1 MAVAGRMPGPLPMK
15 RGSFVS
21 SAPRVLLVDDDPIM
35 RELAYEKL
43 TAAHYRVST
52 AENGVDALA
61 ILKSDGADLVIS
73 DLEMPLMDGFEL
85 TQAIRAERAIAQIPV
100 IVITASDHADAVDRA
115 FAAGATS
122 FLAKPINWT
131 LFNQAVKFVLRASND
146 QRALRQARDQ
156 AEAGAKYKD
165 GLMSVMSHELR
176 TPLNAIIGFGQL
188 LGERFAQQNDPVHK
202 EYADYIID
210 GGKRLLNTISD
221 MLLASD
227 AGSGPIEIAE
237 AKATVGD
244 IIAAAR
250 AISANV
256 VATTQAEVVET
267 VQDAEL
273 TINCDQ
279 QLVARA
285 LSKLIENAAKFS
297 PRGAKIIIGAAL
309 TKKGDLALMVKDT
322 GPGIA
327 PDRLK
332 RVLAPFTQ
340 SDMSL
345 KRSEQGLGLG
355 LPLAGAIA
363 RAHGA
368 QLRVNSSVGV
378 GTRAVIVLPADRV
391 RPTQAKR
398 ARTAA

>member
-1 MAVAGRMPGPLPMK
+1 M
-15 RGSFVS
+15 S
-21 SAPRVLLVDDDPIM
+21 SAPKVLLVDDDPIM

-43 TAAHYRVST
+43 QAANYQVTA
-52 AENGVDALA
+52 AENGAEALA
-61 ILKSDGADLVIS
+61 ILKRDGADLIIS
-73 DLEMPLMDGFEL
+73 DLEMPVMDGFEL
-85 TQAIRAERAIAQIPV
+85 TQAIRADRSIAQIPV

-115 FAAGATS
+115 FGAGATS

-156 AEAGAKYKD
+156 AEAGAKFKD
-165 GLMSVMSHELR
+165 GLMSIMSHELR

-188 LGERFAQQNDPVHK
+188 LGERFVQQNDPLHK

-237 AKATVGD
+237 AEATVED
-244 IIAAAR
+244 IVAAAK
-250 AISANV
+250 AISARV
-256 VATTQAEVVET
+256 VATAQTEIVET
-267 VQDAEL
+267 IQDADL
-273 TINCDQ
+273 VINCDQ
-279 QLVARA
+279 PLLARA

-297 PRGAKIIIGAAL
+297 PRGEKITIGAGR
-309 TKKGDLALMVKDT
+309 TKNGDLALLVKDN
-322 GPGIA
+322 GSGME
-327 PDRLK
+327 PDQLK
-332 RVLAPFTQ
+332 RALALFAQ

-363 RAHGA
+363 SAHGA
-368 QLRVNSSVGV
+368 QLKINSTSGS
-378 GTRAVIVLPADRV
+378 GTRAAILLPASRV
-391 RPTQAKR
+391 RPPVVRRAKN
-398 ARTAA
+398 AA

>member
-1 MAVAGRMPGPLPMK
+1 M
-15 RGSFVS
+15 S
-21 SAPRVLLVDDDPIM
+21 SAPKVLLVDDDPIM

-43 TAAHYRVST
+43 NAANYQVSM
-52 AENGVDALA
+52 AENGAAALT
-61 ILKSDGADLVIS
+61 ILKRDGADLVIS
-73 DLEMPLMDGFEL
+73 DLEMPVMDGFEL
-85 TQAIRAERAIAQIPV
+85 TQTIRADRAIAQTPV

-115 FAAGATS
+115 FGAGATS

-156 AEAGAKYKD
+156 AEAGAKFKD

-188 LGERFAQQNDPVHK
+188 LGERFAQQNDPLHK

-210 GGKRLLNTISD
+210 GGRRLLNTISD

-227 AGSGPIEIAE
+227 AGSGPIAIAE
-237 AKATVGD
+237 AEATVGD
-244 IIAAAR
+244 VIAAAR
-250 AISANV
+250 TISASV
-256 VATTQAEVVET
+256 IATTQTDVIET
-267 VQDAEL
+267 VQDVDLA
-273 TINCDQ
+273 INCDQ
-279 QLVARA
+279 RLLARA

-309 TKKGDLALMVKDT
+309 TKSGDLALLVKDE
-322 GPGIA
+322 GPGMA
-327 PDRLK
+327 PGRLK
-332 RVLAPFTQ
+332 QALAPFAQ

-368 QLRVNSSVGV
+368 QLKVISTVGL
-378 GTRAVIVLPADRV
+378 GTRAVIVLPADRLCS
-391 RPTQAKR
+391 PAAKR
-398 ARTAA
+398 AENAA

>member
-1 MAVAGRMPGPLPMK
+1 MK
-15 RGSFVS
+15 RGSLVS
-21 SAPRVLLVDDDPIM
+21 SAPRILLVDDDPIM
-35 RELAYEKL
+35 RELAHEKL
-43 TAAHYRVST
+43 NAANYQVAI
-52 AENGVDALA
+52 AENGADALT
-61 ILKSDGADLVIS
+61 ILKRDGADLVIS
-73 DLEMPLMDGFEL
+73 DLEMPVMDGFEL
-85 TQAIRAERAIAQIPV
+85 TREIRADRAIAQTPV

-146 QRALRQARDQ
+146 QRALRLARDQ

-188 LGERFAQQNDPVHK
+188 LGERFAQQNDPLHK

-210 GGKRLLNTISD
+210 SGKRLLNTISD

-227 AGSGPIEIAE
+227 AGSGPIAIAE
-237 AKATVGD
+237 AETTVGD

-250 AISANV
+250 TISAGV
-256 VATTQAEVVET
+256 AATTQAEVVEA
-267 VQDAEL
+267 VQDVEL
-273 TINCDQ
+273 TIICDQ
-279 QLVARA
+279 RLVARA
-285 LSKLIENAAKFS
+285 LSKLIDNAAKFS

-309 TKKGDLALMVKDT
+309 TKGGELALMVKDT
-322 GPGIA
+322 GPGMA

-345 KRSEQGLGLG
+345 KRAEQGLGLG

-363 RAHGA
+363 RAPGA
-368 QLRVNSSVGV
+368 QLRMNSTVGI
-378 GTRAVIVLPADRV
+378 GTRAVIMLPADRV
-391 RPTQAKR
+391 RSTNSRR
-398 ARTAA
+398 ARNAA

>member
-1 MAVAGRMPGPLPMK
+1 MAVAGRMPTSLPMK

-35 RELAYEKL
+35 RELACEKL
-43 TAAHYRVST
+43 MAAHYQVST
-52 AENGVDALA
+52 AENGADALA
-61 ILKSDGADLVIS
+61 TLKRDGADLVIS
-73 DLEMPLMDGFEL
+73 DLEMPIMDGFEL
-85 TQAIRAERAIAQIPV
+85 TREIRADRAIAQIPV

-115 FAAGATS
+115 FGAGATS

-188 LGERFAQQNDPVHK
+188 LGERFAQQNDPLHK

-227 AGSGPIEIAE
+227 AGSGPIAIVE
-237 AKATVGD
+237 AHTTVGD
-244 IIAAAR
+244 VIAAAR
-250 AISANV
+250 TISAAV
-256 VATTQAEVVET
+256 VATAQTEVVET
-267 VQDAEL
+267 VQDVNL

-279 QLVARA
+279 RLLARA

-297 PRGAKIIIGAAL
+297 PRGAKIILGAAL
-309 TKKGDLALMVKDT
+309 TKKGDLALLVKDT
-322 GPGIA
+322 GPGMA
-327 PDRLK
+327 PEQLK
-332 RVLAPFTQ
+332 QVLAPFAQ

-363 RAHGA
+363 HAHGA
-368 QLRVNSSVGV
+368 QLRISSTSGS
-378 GTRAVIVLPADRV
+378 GTRAAILLPASCV
-391 RPTQAKR
+391 RPPAAQRAKH
-398 ARTAA
+398 AA